1 MTEDVPPVPGID
13 LGRLQAEINEEV
25 RHRRAT
31 GDFPPGLE
39 RELDAM
45 FARYAP
51 AGTGDDFDDVL
62 ASAQTQSFIHA
73 DVPTSSRRAP
83 FAIIKRALR
92 MAMAWYVRFVAQQVT
107 AFAGTITR
115 AVGLLARR
123 VDALETLTVSPADRA
138 VARRDLSPWADIVVT
153 ALAGIRGRVLLTEC
167 GDGALI
173 RSMLSA
179 GLDAYGVEPSEE
191 LTVEAAGAGLDVRTD
206 TAIRHLRKVPDES
219 LAAVVLSV
227 DTLPTGEVVA
237 IAGRAVDA
245 LAPGGTLMVLSA
257 GPLAWARS
265 VDPVATRST
274 MQSATPSRG
283 VISTAPETSTI
294 SAATPASAKYPRV
307 SLGKTVAT
315 RVPAARSSTEAM
327 AEATGAAST
336 SRHGA
341 SSTSRRIS
349 KRRSDSQTRSQPVIP
364 ASAAPSATNSGML
377 AAATN
382 TAS

>member
-1 MTEDVPPVPGID
+1 MTVEDVPPVPGID

-115 AVGLLARR
+115 AVALLARR

-179 GLDAYGVEPSEE
+179 GVDAYGVEPSEE
-191 LTVEAAGAGLDVRTD
+191 LTAEAAGAGLDVRTD

-265 VDPVATRST
+265 VDPVVADLSTGRPLHPATWRHILEGRRVT
-274 MQSATPSRG
+274 VERVVAPTAAAGAT
-283 VISTAPETSTI
+283 T
-294 SAATPASAKYPRV
+294 AAT
-307 SLGKTVAT
+307 
-315 RVPAARSSTEAM
+315 AAGD
-327 AEATGAAST
+327 GAALAPLPAGVP
-336 SRHGA
+336 GA
-341 SSTSRRIS
+341 DVLNANIERLNAVLFADDGYAVVGR
-349 KRRSDSQTRSQPVIP
+349 KL
-364 ASAAPSATNSGML
+364 G
-377 AAATN
+377 
-382 TAS
+382 